1 MKLLNSSKV
10 VLFLILFLTSV
21 LNVQA
26 EEEVD
31 IWKKNNQIQQNKPNA
46 EKKLDDANV
55 YKANIK
61 KNLNQKVQ
69 IQEEKFEKFEQ
80 AKLYGLYD
88 PGENDFTINMWGN
101 TGAEEFTNIIKR
113 INKLDL
119 SRSAEEIFIKTIF
132 SNSYKPEKLSEE
144 MFANIKINW
153 LIDNNKENLI
163 EEFLK
168 LNGEFVSKGRL
179 IQYLVDRNIAKANI
193 TDACKKISFIDVKIK
208 DPYLE
213 KFKIYCLVFANKR
226 NEAQL
231 QYDLL
236 REQKLS
242 NEFFDD
248 KINYLL
254 GLKEKDSGK
263 VLDNN
268 LLNFYLSS
276 ITVENF
282 NYEPNDKTKKPIWD
296 YLNASKLIKVE
307 NTEDV
312 KKITDLEKAANENK
326 FDKNQIFEIYKQF
339 KFELNTLITANSS
352 YRSLSGLES
361 RALIYQKY
369 LLAENTT
376 SQLSYLFLLKDLF
389 KKDKLSNVYSKFL
402 SDKL

>member
-1 MKLLNSSKV
+1 MIKPLKDAVPHIFILN
-10 VLFLILFLTSV
+10 L
-21 LNVQA
+21 
-26 EEEVD
+26 
-31 IWKKNNQIQQNKPNA
+31 
-46 EKKLDDANV
+46 
-55 YKANIK
+55 K
-61 KNLNQKVQ
+61 KNLNQQIQ
-69 IQEEKFEKFEQ
+69 IQEEKFKEFEQ

-88 PGENDFTINMWGN
+88 PGENNFTINMWGN
-101 TGAEEFTNIIKR
+101 TDAEEFTNIIKR

-268 LLNFYLSS
+268 LLNFYL
-276 ITVENF
+276 
-282 NYEPNDKTKKPIWD
+282 
-296 YLNASKLIKVE
+296 
-307 NTEDV
+307 
-312 KKITDLEKAANENK
+312 
-326 FDKNQIFEIYKQF
+326 
-339 KFELNTLITANSS
+339 
-352 YRSLSGLES
+352 
-361 RALIYQKY
+361 
-369 LLAENTT
+369 
-376 SQLSYLFLLKDLF
+376 
-389 KKDKLSNVYSKFL
+389 
-402 SDKL
+402 